1 MLPVSAPTVPFMSR
15 PRNFEEHRWLGDK
28 RNQVVHD
35 LDNVTDAC
43 AIDDLLRA
51 ETFLAFG
58 PDTLPEAKN
67 RGYHACRHCVRT
79 DAEDAA

>member
-1 MLPVSAPTVPFMSR
+1 MSR

-28 RNQVVHD
+28 RNQRVHD
-35 LDNVTDAC
+35 LDDVTDAC
-43 AIDDLLRA
+43 RLDELLRA

-67 RGYHACRHCVRT
+67 RGYRPCPHCVRA
-79 DAEDAA
+79 DEEDAV